1 MYLGAAY
8 HPEHWVFPYDGTQ
21 EIPEDRWE
29 EDAQGMAHAGLNV
42 VRMGEFAWGLCEREE
57 GKYDFGWLNR
67 AMDVMHKHNLQVV
80 LGTPTAAPPLWLTQ
94 KYPEILPLDETG
106 QPKREGTRRAYCI
119 NSNVYWDFSKK
130 IVTQLANTLGKHPA
144 LIAWQIDNGIGR
156 HGTEYA
162 FNAET
167 RRDWIAWLQAKY
179 ETIPKLNERM
189 GLTFWGQ
196 VVSDWTQVPMPMSAP
211 APHNP
216 ALVCDWRRFCSDSC
230 VAFVR
235 MQHDLL
241 KGVTPDIPT
250 TTTFR
255 AWAANFDYFDM
266 AEVVDF
272 VSMDSSAT
280 SAARASEV
288 ACSIDFLRS
297 LKKTG
302 STGPGREE
310 GFWVMEQKAGH
321 VAWAEVNSLVRPNIT
336 RLFTF
341 QEVARGA
348 NGVCY
353 FYWRP
358 PRFGAERFYGGVLTH
373 DGRAQN
379 RMFEEITKIGD
390 EMSTLGDSLRGT
402 RYVAEV
408 AILYSYPSEW
418 ARNQPLRPNKF
429 YNHLEHI
436 QLFHNALHDRNVGVD
451 FARPTDDLSRYKL
464 VIAPALQMLAG
475 GEADLLRVYVQNGGT
490 LLATFNTGLLNE
502 DGQVPVTGIP
512 TELTDV
518 FGLEISEWDPLPPGE
533 ENHLAFKAG
542 FQTSHLHPA
551 RIWCDII
558 EPQDCQVLA
567 TYTKDFYNG
576 KPAMTMNQFGEGKA
590 VYIGTM
596 SHPPFYIDVVN
607 WARQLCGI
615 TPLLRVP
622 DQVEV
627 SLREKDNLRLYFLLN
642 HNNSSIR
649 ITFLKPMH
657 DFMTGQNLPNNY
669 DIPAHGVL
677 VLDEVIEPL

>member
-8 HPEHWVFPYDGTQ
+8 YPEQWVFPYDGT
-21 EIPEDRWE
+21 EEVPEDRWE
-29 EDAQGMAHAGLNV
+29 QDAAGMAHAGLNV

-57 GKYDFGWLNR
+57 GKFDFAWLQR
-67 AMDVMHKHNLQVV
+67 AMDVMHQHNIQVV
-80 LGTPTAAPPLWLTQ
+80 LGTPTAAPPLWLAQ
-94 KYPEILPLDETG
+94 KHPDILPLDENG
-106 QPKREGTRRAYCI
+106 LPKREGTRRAYCI
-119 NSNVYWDFSKK
+119 NSNTYWEYSKK
-130 IVTQLANTLGKHPA
+130 IVTAMASALGKHPA
-144 LIAWQIDNGIGR
+144 LIAWQIDNGLGR

-179 ETIPKLNERM
+179 ETIPKLNERL
-189 GLTFWGQ
+189 GLAFWGQ
-196 VVSDWTQVPMPMSAP
+196 VVGDWSQVPMPMSAP

-216 ALVCDWRRFCSDSC
+216 SLVCDWRRFCSDSC
-230 VAFVR
+230 VAFAR
-235 MQHDLL
+235 MQHELL
-241 KGVTPDIPT
+241 KSITPDIRT
-250 TTTFR
+250 TTTLR

-272 VSMDSSAT
+272 VSMDSDAT
-280 SAARASEV
+280 GSSRASEV

-297 LKKTG
+297 VKKSASSLPDG
-302 STGPGREE
+302 EE

-321 VAWAEVNSLVRPNIT
+321 VAWGEVNSLVRPGIT

-341 QEVARGA
+341 QEIARGA

-353 FYWRP
+353 FHWRP

-379 RMFEEITKIGD
+379 RTFEEITKIGD
-390 EMSTLGDSLRGT
+390 EVSTLAEALKGT
-402 RYVAEV
+402 RYSAEV
-408 AILYSYPSEW
+408 AILYSYASEW

-436 QLFHNALHDRNVGVD
+436 QLFHSALHDRNVSVD
-451 FARPTDDLSRYKL
+451 FCRPTDDLKRYKMI
-464 VIAPALQMLAG
+464 IAPAVHMLAG
-475 GEADLLRVYVQNGGT
+475 GEADLLRVYVENGGT
-490 LLATFNTGLLNE
+490 LITTFNTGLINE
-502 DGQVPVTGIP
+502 DGLVPVTGIP

-518 FGLEISEWDPLPPGE
+518 FGLEVTEWDPLPPGE

-542 FQTSHLHPA
+542 FQTTHLHPA

-558 EPQDCQVLA
+558 EPRDAQILA

-576 KPAMTMNQFGEGKA
+576 KPAMTLNTFGEGKA

-596 SHPPFYIDVVN
+596 SQPAFYLDLVN

-615 TPLLRVP
+615 VPLLRVP

-627 SLREKDNLRLYFLLN
+627 SMREKDTLRLYFLLN
-642 HNNSSIR
+642 HNPSSIR
-649 ITFLKPMH
+649 VSFLKPMH
-657 DFMTGQNLPNNY
+657 DFFTGQNIPQHY